1 MLCIIEA
8 KVDYNVS
15 NVFTGWVPVKQLH
28 VHQECGL
35 LLSSEGEGRG
45 CYPLDGHI
53 LCKSCSARRIQDLSA
68 KISTDC

>member
-1 MLCIIEA
+1 MSECYAELTE
-8 KVDYNVS
+8 VS
-15 NVFTGWVPVKQLH
+15 VL
-28 VHQECGL
+28 QECGL

>member
-1 MLCIIEA
+1 MC
-8 KVDYNVS
+8 VCVRVS
-15 NVFTGWVPVKQLH
+15 I
-28 VHQECGL
+28 QECGL
-35 LLSSEGEGRG
+35 LLSSEEEGRG

>member
-1 MLCIIEA
+1 MC
-8 KVDYNVS
+8 VCVCVCVRVS
-15 NVFTGWVPVKQLH
+15 I
-28 VHQECGL
+28 QECGL
-35 LLSSEGEGRG
+35 LLSSEEEGRG